1 MQVHMT
7 WVSSG
12 ERGCAVRRGV
22 KAPQAAVDK
31 VAQGITGVSEEFGFF
46 KEGQVESRP
55 FQEPEQRESRYMAG
69 WAGAGLS

>member
-12 ERGCAVRRGV
+12 ERGLAVRRGD

-31 VAQGITGVSEEFGFF
+31 VAQGSTGASEEFGFF
-46 KEGQVESRP
+46 QEGQVESRP
-55 FQEPEQRESRYMAG
+55 FQEPEQRESGYMAG